1 MNKKTMAAVALFC
14 MTCVNMLFTSCSS
27 NDVPVIVDDTTLN
40 LIESNFTAGNGITLE
55 NNMINYG
62 EFSLSFKTN
71 KPTELKESDFTVNY
85 ETDGAMFTPGWPID
99 GFSENPEIVMSEPY
113 LNPND
118 QWVVKVKVFLACM
131 AQGQLIDVILKY
143 KGEKVGDTLKVDYAR
158 PYSLYYEGSDDGF
171 LYVGK
176 TYPIKVE
183 GFAVNREITKDDILA
198 VGYQRMTPEHKDEF
212 EVELNDETGV
222 PYVKILDTFTFTNEE
237 KAAGYALIC
246 PDIMLTDDIG
256 SVFQVVPVKVP
267 IVEID

>member
-1 MNKKTMAAVALFC
+1 MNKKTMAAVALIC
-14 MTCVNMLFTSCSS
+14 MTCVDMLFTSCSS
-27 NDVPVIVDDTTLN
+27 NDVPVIVDDTTLS
-40 LIESNFTAGNGITLE
+40 LIESNFTAGNGIALE

-71 KPTELKESDFTVNY
+71 KPTELNGSDFTVNY

-99 GFSENPEIVMSEPY
+99 GLSEDPEIVMSEPY
-113 LNPND
+113 HNPND
-118 QWVVKVKVFLACM
+118 QWVIKVKVFLACM
-131 AQGQLIDVILKY
+131 AQGQQIDVILKY
-143 KGEKVGDTLKVDYAR
+143 KGEKVGDTLKVSYDR
-158 PYSLYYEGSDDGF
+158 PYSLTYEGSDDGY

-183 GFAVNREITKDDILA
+183 GFAGYREITKDDILA
-198 VGYQRMTPEHKDEF
+198 VGYQGMTPEHKDEF

-222 PYVKILDTFTFTNEE
+222 PYVKILDTFTFTDEE

-256 SVFQVVPVKVP
+256 SAFQVVPVKVP
-267 IVEID
+267 ADK